1 VVTDTIHSQQETI
14 THLKD
19 YLHTNM

>member
-1 VVTDTIHSQQETI
+1 VVTETIHSQQETI